1 MFTLI
6 ERDGLLLMKYK
17 IEDKFVIAVASSA
30 LFDLDESDKVFR
42 EKGEAEYRNYQRIHE
57 NDILNK
63 GVIFP
68 LIKRLLN
75 IDTKN
80 QPVEVVLLS
89 RNDPDTGL
97 RVFKSIEYYGLPIS
111 RASFVAGNNPFY
123 YMDTFNASLF
133 LSANPEDVK
142 EAVKYG
148 YPAGCIYPSDYIDDD
163 NDQELRIAFD
173 FDGIIADDSAE
184 TIFQKGA
191 LDKFKA
197 HEKLN
202 AGEPLPPGPLLRFFK
217 EISNLQKREIEKN
230 IIDKNY
236 KPKIRIAIATARN
249 APAHERVIT
258 TLREFDIRVD
268 EAFFL
273 GGIDK
278 SRVLKVF
285 KPHIF
290 FDDQV
295 GHIEGVAR
303 DFPSVHVPFGVM
315 NGMIKE

>member
-1 MFTLI
+1 
-6 ERDGLLLMKYK
+6 MKYQ

-30 LFDLDESDKVFR
+30 LFDLENADKIFR
-42 EKGEAEYRNYQRIHE
+42 LEGEEEYRKYQREHE
-57 NDILNK
+57 EDILNK
-63 GVIFP
+63 GVAFP

-75 IDTKN
+75 IDTKD

-97 RVFKSIEYYGLPIS
+97 RVFKSIEHYELSIS
-111 RASFVAGNNPFY
+111 RASFVAGNNPFH
-123 YMDTFNASLF
+123 YMDSFNASLF
-133 LSANPEDVK
+133 LSSNPEDVK
-142 EAVKYG
+142 EAVSHG
-148 YPAGCIYPSDYIDDD
+148 FPAGCIYPSDYIDDD

-184 TIFQKGA
+184 NIFQEGA

-202 AGEPLPPGPLLRFFK
+202 KGEALPPGPLLRFFK
-217 EISNLQKREIEKN
+217 EISNLQRREIEKN
-230 IIDKNY
+230 NIDKNY

-258 TLREFDIRVD
+258 TLRKFDIRVD

-295 GHIEGVAR
+295 GHIEGIAR
-303 DFPSVHVPFGVM
+303 EFPSVHVPFGII
-315 NGMIKE
+315 NGMVKE